1 MDSLRQHPDPEHHLH
16 GVRGLVVGP
25 STVHRETPVRIRSH
39 APEEFTEPHCEFAV
53 GQQFD
58 CASVAQL
65 VERSP
70 EEGSVGGSI
79 PSRGTRLK
87 LKL

>member
-1 MDSLRQHPDPEHHLH
+1 MDSLRQHTDPEHHTH

-25 STVHRETPVRIRSH
+25 PTVHRKTRVRIPSH
-39 APEEFTEPHCEFAV
+39 TPHEFTEPRCDFAV

-70 EEGSVGGSI
+70 EEGRGAGSI
-79 PSRGTRLK
+79 PSRGTELK